1 MHDIDIQKALVAHLE
16 TRFAT
21 ASPVIT
27 VPVRGRIDDRDY
39 PGSDTVVVVKVTYR
53 EVLEALGVADV
64 LFSVETPLG
73 LVDGQ
78 STAIDASR
86 HRLAQ
91 TAVLAGFVQDDTLKA
106 GLSALLTTHAGAT
119 LATGKSWRIREWRE
133 GQSEE
138 ESRRTSELDIA
149 IGVVAVE
156 G

>member
-1 MHDIDIQKALVAHLE
+1 MHDIDIQQALVAHLE
-16 TRFAT
+16 SRFAA
-21 ASPVIT
+21 ASPVVT

-39 PGSDTVVVVKVTYR
+39 PGSDTVIVVKVTYR
-53 EVLEALGVADV
+53 NVLEALGAADV
-64 LFSVETPLG
+64 LFSVETPIG
-73 LVDGQ
+73 RVDGE
-78 STAIDASR
+78 STVIDTSR

-91 TAVLAGFVQDDTLKA
+91 SAVLACFVQDDTLKA

-138 ESRRTSELDIA
+138 ESRQTSELEIT
-149 IGVVAVE
+149 IGVVAGE